1 MSACDRHECLS
12 HKRMFEILQHTADVR
27 LRVRAASVEE
37 LFRDAMR
44 GMFAIMNSAAS
55 EGARRHTRLRVDSVD
70 RTSLLVDFLSE
81 VLTHAQIDRCAF
93 DEVKFESLSEVELD
107 ATISGLPA
115 RFEQDVKAVTYHE
128 AEVLFV
134 SGVWQTMLVFDI

>member
-1 MSACDRHECLS
+1 
-12 HKRMFEILQHTADVR
+12 MFEILQHTADVR

-44 GMFAIMNSAAS
+44 GMFAIMNPSVD
-55 EGARRHTRLRVDSVD
+55 EGTRQARIAIESVD

-81 VLTHAQIDRCAF
+81 VLTRAQIERAAF
-93 DEVKFESLSEVELD
+93 DEVTFSKLTEVAVE
-107 ATISGLPA
+107 AQIVGHPA

-128 AEVLFV
+128 AEVGLV
-134 SGVWQTMLVFDI
+134 DGVWQTMLVFDI